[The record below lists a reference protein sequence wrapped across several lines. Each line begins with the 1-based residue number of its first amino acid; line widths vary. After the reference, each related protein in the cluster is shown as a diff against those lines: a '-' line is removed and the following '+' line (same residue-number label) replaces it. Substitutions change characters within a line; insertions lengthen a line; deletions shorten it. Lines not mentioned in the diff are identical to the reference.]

1 MRSLG
6 TSLDS
11 YLKLLSRGWR
21 RRIGGLVCVRV
32 RSVEVDVIVV
42 VIATWAD
49 MNVQSYEDTIR
60 RTA

>member
-21 RRIGGLVCVRV
+21 SRIGGLVCVRV

-42 VIATWAD
+42 VITTWAD
-49 MNVQSYEDTIR
+49 MNVQS
-60 RTA
+60 